1 MHGANIGGFDFTIRS
16 PFRRLGVY
24 PLGEDIP
31 QYPASTIFLVLAQAL
46 PSLPLL
52 PLLRVRQVLQLLQAP
67 QVLPSP
73 VPARALPLLQAHQPL
88 RLLQVLP
95 LLQVHQAL
103 RVLPSPPALEVGLI
117 DCSPST

>member
-46 PSLPLL
+46 P
-52 PLLRVRQVLQLLQAP
+52 
-67 QVLPSP
+67 
-73 VPARALPLLQAHQPL
+73 LLQAHQPP
-88 RLLQVLP
+88 RLLQALP
-95 LLQVHQAL
+95 LLQELPLLQA
-103 RVLPSPPALEVGLI
+103 LPSPPVLEVGMI
-117 DCSPST
+117 DCSQST